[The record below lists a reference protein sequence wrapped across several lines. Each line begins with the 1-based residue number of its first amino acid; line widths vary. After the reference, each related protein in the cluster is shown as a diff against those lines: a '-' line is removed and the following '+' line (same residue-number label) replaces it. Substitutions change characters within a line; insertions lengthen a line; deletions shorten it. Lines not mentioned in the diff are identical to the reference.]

1 MPLSKWL
8 VSKMKIRTVGTIFKK
23 EMTDTLR
30 DRRTLIFMLL
40 VPIVAIPLLIMFTS
54 SMMVSSVTK
63 AQEEKATVVVSGM
76 ENLPIDLK
84 DSLLNSPRL
93 IVRHEDEYEGRDL
106 IEALRMGEFMA
117 LLEIPENFDRAIEA
131 ESPTEI
137 EIYYDKAEIK
147 SDFAVDKLKDI
158 FDPYRDRVIET
169 RLQNRKISPEIL
181 TPFEIAS
188 QNVASAQKVAGRE
201 LGAILPYLIII
212 MCFLGAMYPAIDL
225 AAGEKERG
233 TLETLLVSPASRGEF
248 VIGKYLVILT
258 TGIVAALLS
267 MASLTFSMNYMI
279 DEMLSKATTEL
290 LALRF
295 DLEMVILV
303 IMIVLPLA
311 GIFASVLL
319 SISIFARSFKEAQSY
334 ITAMNMFIILPAF
347 ISFLPGVE
355 LDFKMSLIPIVNV
368 SLIIKDAISGTVEWN
383 FVISAFISTLLLAA
397 LALLFSR
404 RWFERESVLFR
415 M

>member
-1 MPLSKWL
+1 MQFRN
-8 VSKMKIRTVGTIFKK
+8 IGTIFKK

-54 SMMVSSVTK
+54 SMLASTVTK
-63 AQEEKATVVVSGM
+63 AQEEKATIVIMGM
-76 ENLPIDLK
+76 ENLPPDLR
-84 DSLLNSPRL
+84 DSLLNSSRL
-93 IVRHEDEYEGRDL
+93 DVKPQTDYES
-106 IEALRMGEFMA
+106 EALLESLKAGEFMA
-117 LLEIPENFDRAIEA
+117 LVEIPENFLNALEM

-137 EIYYDKAEIK
+137 EIYYDMAEMK

-158 FDPYRDRVIET
+158 FNPYRDQVVKR
-169 RLQNRKISPEIL
+169 RLTDRDISAEIL
-181 TPFEIAS
+181 TPFEITS
-188 QNVASAQKVAGRE
+188 QNVASAQKVAGKE
-201 LGAILPYLIII
+201 LGAMLPYLIII

-267 MASLTFSMNYMI
+267 MASLTFSMNYMA
-279 DEMLSKATTEL
+279 DEMLSRMTTEL
-290 LALRF
+290 LAIKF
-295 DLEMVILV
+295 DFEMVILV

-311 GIFASVLL
+311 GIFASILL
-319 SISIFARSFKEAQSY
+319 SVSIFARSFKEAQSY
-334 ITAMNMFIILPAF
+334 ITALNMFIILPAF

-355 LDFKMSLIPIVNV
+355 LDFKMSLIPVVNV

-383 FVISAFISTLLLAA
+383 FVITAFISTLVLAA
-397 LALLFSR
+397 LTLLFAR
-404 RWFERESVLFR
+404 KWFEREAVLFR

>member
-1 MPLSKWL
+1 MQLRN
-8 VSKMKIRTVGTIFKK
+8 IGTIFKK

-54 SMMVSSVTK
+54 SMLVSTVTK
-63 AQEEKATVVVSGM
+63 AQEEKASIVIIGM
-76 ENLPIDLK
+76 ENLPPDLR
-84 DSLLNSPRL
+84 DSLLNSSRMD
-93 IVRHEDEYEGRDL
+93 VRPEAGYEGVDPL
-106 IEALRMGEFMA
+106 EGLRAGEFMA
-117 LLEIPENFDRAIEA
+117 LVEIPENFQNALEM

-137 EIYYDKAEIK
+137 EIYYDMAEMK

-158 FDPYRDRVIET
+158 FHPYRDQVVEQ
-169 RLQNRKISPEIL
+169 RLSERDISADIL
-181 TPFEIAS
+181 LPFEITS
-188 QNVASAQKVAGRE
+188 QNVASAQKVAGKE
-201 LGAILPYLIII
+201 LGAMLPYLIII

-267 MASLTFSMNYMI
+267 MASLTFSMNYMA
-279 DEMLSKATTEL
+279 DEMLGQVTTEL
-290 LALRF
+290 LALEF
-295 DLEMVILV
+295 NFEMVILI

-319 SISIFARSFKEAQSY
+319 SVSIFARSFKEAQSY
-334 ITAMNMFIILPAF
+334 ITALNMFIILPAF
-347 ISFLPGVE
+347 ISFLPGIE

-383 FVISAFISTLLLAA
+383 FVITAFISTLVLAG
-397 LALLFSR
+397 LTLLFAR
-404 RWFERESVLFR
+404 KWFERESVLFR

>member
-1 MPLSKWL
+1 
-8 VSKMKIRTVGTIFKK
+8 VQFRNIGTIFKK

-54 SMMVSSVTK
+54 SLLISTVTK
-63 AQEEKATVVVSGM
+63 AQEEKASIVIMGV
-76 ENLPIDLK
+76 ENLPPDLR
-84 DSLLNSPRL
+84 DSLLNSSRL
-93 IVRHEDEYEGRDL
+93 DVRTGLEYDSGDA
-106 IEALRMGEFMA
+106 IERLKAGEFMA
-117 LLEIPENFDRAIEA
+117 LVEIPENFRNALEM

-137 EIYYDKAEIK
+137 EIYYDMAEMK
-147 SDFAVDKLKDI
+147 SDFAVDKLRDI
-158 FDPYRDRVIET
+158 FNPYRDQVVQR
-169 RLQNRKISPEIL
+169 RLADRDISSDIL
-181 TPFEIAS
+181 LPFEITS
-188 QNVASAQKVAGRE
+188 QNVASAQKVAGKE
-201 LGAILPYLIII
+201 LGAMLPYLIII

-258 TGIVAALLS
+258 TGVVAALLS
-267 MASLTFSMNYMI
+267 MASLTFSMNYMA
-279 DEMLSKATTEL
+279 DEMLSKMTTEL
-290 LALRF
+290 LAIEF
-295 DLEMVILV
+295 NFEMVILI

-311 GIFASVLL
+311 GIFASILL
-319 SISIFARSFKEAQSY
+319 SVSIFARSFKEAQSY
-334 ITAMNMFIILPAF
+334 ITALNMFIILPAF
-347 ISFLPGVE
+347 ISFLPGIE

-383 FVISAFISTLLLAA
+383 FVITAFISTLLLAA
-397 LALLFSR
+397 LTLLFAR
-404 RWFERESVLFR
+404 KWFERESVLFR

>member
-1 MPLSKWL
+1 MQFRN
-8 VSKMKIRTVGTIFKK
+8 IGTIFKK

-54 SMMVSSVTK
+54 SMLASTVTK
-63 AQEEKATVVVSGM
+63 AQEEKATIVIMGM
-76 ENLPIDLK
+76 ENLPPDLR
-84 DSLLNSPRL
+84 DSLLNSSRL
-93 IVRHEDEYEGRDL
+93 DVKPQNDYES
-106 IEALRMGEFMA
+106 EALLESLKAGEFMA
-117 LLEIPENFDRAIEA
+117 LVEIPENFLNALEM

-137 EIYYDKAEIK
+137 EIYYDMAEMK

-158 FDPYRDRVIET
+158 FNPYRDQVVKR
-169 RLQNRKISPEIL
+169 RLTDRDISAEIL
-181 TPFEIAS
+181 TPFEITS
-188 QNVASAQKVAGRE
+188 QNVASAQKVAGKE
-201 LGAILPYLIII
+201 LGAMLPYLIII

-267 MASLTFSMNYMI
+267 MASLTFSMNYMA
-279 DEMLSKATTEL
+279 DEMLSKMTTEL
-290 LALRF
+290 LAIKF
-295 DLEMVILV
+295 DFEMVILV

-311 GIFASVLL
+311 GIFASILL
-319 SISIFARSFKEAQSY
+319 SVSIFARSFKEAQSY
-334 ITAMNMFIILPAF
+334 ITALNMFIILPAF

-355 LDFKMSLIPIVNV
+355 LDFKMSLIPVVNV

-383 FVISAFISTLLLAA
+383 FVITAFISTLVLAA
-397 LALLFSR
+397 LTLLFAR
-404 RWFERESVLFR
+404 KWFEREAVLFR

>member
-1 MPLSKWL
+1 MQFRN
-8 VSKMKIRTVGTIFKK
+8 IGTIFKK

-54 SMMVSSVTK
+54 SMLASTVTK
-63 AQEEKATVVVSGM
+63 AQEEKATIVIMGM
-76 ENLPIDLK
+76 ENLPPDLR
-84 DSLLNSPRL
+84 DSLLNSSRL
-93 IVRHEDEYEGRDL
+93 DVKPQTDYES
-106 IEALRMGEFMA
+106 EALLESLKAGEFMA
-117 LLEIPENFDRAIEA
+117 LVEIPENFLNALEM

-137 EIYYDKAEIK
+137 EIYYDMAEMK

-158 FDPYRDRVIET
+158 FNPYRDQVVKR
-169 RLQNRKISPEIL
+169 RLTDRDISAEIL
-181 TPFEIAS
+181 TPFEITS
-188 QNVASAQKVAGRE
+188 QNVASAQKVAGKE
-201 LGAILPYLIII
+201 LGAMLPYLIII

-267 MASLTFSMNYMI
+267 MASLTFSMNYMA
-279 DEMLSKATTEL
+279 DEMLSKMTTEL
-290 LALRF
+290 LAIKF
-295 DLEMVILV
+295 DFEMVILV

-311 GIFASVLL
+311 GIFASILL
-319 SISIFARSFKEAQSY
+319 SVSIFARSFKEAQSY
-334 ITAMNMFIILPAF
+334 ITALNMFIILPAF

-355 LDFKMSLIPIVNV
+355 LDFKMSLIPVVNV

-383 FVISAFISTLLLAA
+383 FVITAFISTLVLAA
-397 LALLFSR
+397 LTLLFAR
-404 RWFERESVLFR
+404 KWFEREAVLFR

>member
-1 MPLSKWL
+1 MQF
-8 VSKMKIRTVGTIFKK
+8 RNVGTIFKK

-54 SMMVSSVTK
+54 SMLVSTVTK
-63 AQEEKATVVVSGM
+63 AQEEKASIVIMGM
-76 ENLPIDLK
+76 DNLPPDLR
-84 DSLLNSPRL
+84 DSLMNSSRL
-93 IVRHEDEYEGRDL
+93 DVRPESEDESEGLLERL
-106 IEALRMGEFMA
+106 KAGEFMA
-117 LLEIPENFDRAIEA
+117 LVEIPENFQKALEV

-137 EIYYDKAEIK
+137 EIYYDMAEMK

-158 FDPYRDRVIET
+158 FNPYRDLVVEQ
-169 RLQNRKISPEIL
+169 RLAEREISTDIL
-181 TPFEIAS
+181 LPFEITS
-188 QNVASAQKVAGRE
+188 QNVASAQKVAGKE
-201 LGAILPYLIII
+201 LGAMLPYLIII

-267 MASLTFSMNYMI
+267 MASLTFSMNYMA
-279 DEMLSKATTEL
+279 DEMLSELTTEL
-290 LALRF
+290 LALEF
-295 DLEMVILV
+295 DFEMVILI

-319 SISIFARSFKEAQSY
+319 SVSIFARSFKEAQSY
-334 ITAMNMFIILPAF
+334 ITALNMFIILPAF
-347 ISFLPGVE
+347 ISFLPGIE

-383 FVISAFISTLLLAA
+383 FVITAFVSTLILAA
-397 LALLFSR
+397 LTLLFAR
-404 RWFERESVLFR
+404 KWFERESVLFR